1 MGKRKSSSKPQGPK
15 KSDPLPTTFLCLFC
29 NHEDAVTV
37 KINRRGGV
45 GNLNCNIC
53 GQTFQC
59 AINYLSAPVDVYSDW
74 VDAADAVTSNTK
86 TGGHFTSRPARKQQ
100 LDEIADDD
108 DY

>member
-74 VDAADAVTSNTK
+74 VDAADSVTTSK
-86 TGGHFTSRPARKQQ
+86 SGGRFTSRPAPKQQ
-100 LDEIADDD
+100 LDELADDD

>member
-37 KINRRGGV
+37 KIDRRGGV
-45 GNLNCNIC
+45 GNLNCSIC

-74 VDAADAVTSNTK
+74 VDAADAVTANSK
-86 TGGHFTSRPARKQQ
+86 AGARFTSRPTRKPIEDI
-100 LDEIADDD
+100 DED